1 MYPASFDYRRAAT
14 VNEAVTMLADD
25 EDAKVLAGGHSLIP
39 LMKLRLAQPSLLV
52 DIGRIGGLDYIRKE
66 GEEVAIGALVRHR
79 ALETSE
85 LLASEVPVLPVV
97 AHQIGD
103 PSVRHVGTIGGSV
116 AHGDGASD
124 LPAALLALEATM
136 VAEGPRGRRSI
147 PASEFFRGFL
157 ETALEPDEI
166 LVELRVPTGWQRFSY
181 TKFNRRAQDWAIVGV
196 VALRGPSTRIAY
208 VSMGPTPLRAR
219 AVEERVAQGAR
230 PEEAAEVADEG
241 THPSSDIN
249 ASAEYRRHLAR
260 VLVRR
265 SLVELG

>member
-1 MYPASFDYRRAAT
+1 MYPASFDYRRASS
-14 VNEAVTMLADD
+14 VSEAVTMLGED
-25 EDAKVLAGGHSLIP
+25 EDAKLLAGGHSLIP

-66 GEEVAIGALVRHR
+66 GNEVAIGALVRHR

-85 LLASEVPVLPVV
+85 LLAAEVPVLPAV

-103 PSVRHVGTIGGSV
+103 PSVRHMGTIGGSV

-124 LPAALLALEATM
+124 LPAALVALEATM

-147 PASEFFRGFL
+147 PATEFFRGFL
-157 ETALEPDEI
+157 ETALEPDEV
-166 LVELRVPTGWQRFSY
+166 LVEVRVPTGWQRYAY

-196 VALRGPSTRIAY
+196 VALKGEGTRVAY
-208 VSMGPTPLRAR
+208 VNMGPTPLRAR
-219 AVEERVAQGAR
+219 AVEERMAQAAR
-230 PEEAAEVADEG
+230 PEDAAEVADEG

-249 ASAEYRRHLAR
+249 GSAEYRRHLAK

-265 SLVELG
+265 ALVELG